1 MTDYQVILTWDEV
14 DRIYVARA
22 LDLPGCAAHGGT
34 REEAVNNIRDAIELW
49 LDTAREDGDCVPE
62 PHTYELIAV

>member
-1 MTDYQVILTWDEV
+1 MTDYQVILTWDEE

-22 LDLPGCAAHGGT
+22 LDLPGCSAHGDT
-34 REEAVNNIRDAIELW
+34 REEAVNNIRDAIEFW
-49 LDTAREDGDCVPE
+49 LDTAREDGDSVPE